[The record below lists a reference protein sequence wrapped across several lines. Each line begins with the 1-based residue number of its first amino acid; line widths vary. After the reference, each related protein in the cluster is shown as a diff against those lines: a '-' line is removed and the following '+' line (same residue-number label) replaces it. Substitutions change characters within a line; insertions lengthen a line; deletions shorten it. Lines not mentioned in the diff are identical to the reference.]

1 MRIQS
6 EININDQDQS
16 PQILKCDEKKTEYIF
31 NPQLRTYATYYN
43 RLYEKGMYGT
53 IKYLLISIII
63 HIILIIISLSTLIQ
77 NDNNYKKFKEFISLN
92 PETLISLTYT
102 SFWCDIGKY
111 ELGILLSYFIYVIL
125 VLIYE
130 IIFFLI
136 HKNKIHLEIGTGILY
151 KTIIIINFFI
161 FTIFTTFNILIL
173 LLIIYSIIVVARSPY
188 DFISIQIIKY
198 PDDSTISKTSK
209 NPKLEEWK
217 KRTVPIIHI
226 VILFILL
233 FQYYSFIFLAR
244 FFLYY
249 YLELNFDDYDD
260 NNHIKNNNQK
270 IKTKK
275 IWINNNYFNVKIK
288 PNNLYLLE
296 SEEENNRE
304 GYKNFYQITGIEKP
318 KLNVKY
324 SNLCLKFK
332 EILIDNFNRN
342 EYLFINLSHISI
354 DDQMSISDWSYP
366 FFNKGYNILTI
377 IENFN
382 FIIFLFSI
390 IFFRLNITNE
400 DDYEYLKKE
409 YFKSLKKT
417 QLYSIYGNLAKN
429 VSISRFIFNAIVQFL
444 LSFCVII
451 RMIYGGFITNSLLH
465 TFFTFSILLIIYN
478 IIYIILSL
486 LISIFSIMFCAS
498 TFILDFGKDSLIKIK
513 LILQIIFN
521 IILMIFYITSLI
533 FTSQL
538 SIYIYNVIKDRKTLS
553 ETKNIVNNDL
563 NPGLIFRYRTLNNNI
578 KILTEYRIEGLPK
591 YLFYK
596 LQNEHK
602 YLPSIKNNEIQ
613 NSKED
618 INTEG

>member
-77 NDNNYKKFKEFISLN
+77 NDNNYKRLKEFISLN

>member
-92 PETLISLTYT
+92 SKTLISLTYN

-111 ELGILLSYFIYVIL
+111 ELGILLSYLIYVIL

-188 DFISIQIIKY
+188 DFIFILIIKY
-198 PDDSTISKTSK
+198 PDDSTISETLK
-209 NPKLEEWK
+209 NPELEEWKK

-226 VILFILL
+226 VILFILF
-233 FQYYSFIFLAR
+233 FQYYSFIFLAK

-249 YLELNFDDYDD
+249 YLDLNFDDYDD

-275 IWINNNYFNVKIK
+275 IWVNNNYFNVKIK

-318 KLNVKY
+318 KPNKAI

-342 EYLFINLSHISI
+342 EYLFINLGHISI
-354 DDQMSISDWSYP
+354 DDQTSISDWSYP
-366 FFNKGYNILTI
+366 FFNKGYN
-377 IENFN
+377 
-382 FIIFLFSI
+382 
-390 IFFRLNITNE
+390 
-400 DDYEYLKKE
+400 
-409 YFKSLKKT
+409 
-417 QLYSIYGNLAKN
+417 
-429 VSISRFIFNAIVQFL
+429 
-444 LSFCVII
+444 
-451 RMIYGGFITNSLLH
+451 
-465 TFFTFSILLIIYN
+465 
-478 IIYIILSL
+478 
-486 LISIFSIMFCAS
+486 
-498 TFILDFGKDSLIKIK
+498 
-513 LILQIIFN
+513 
-521 IILMIFYITSLI
+521 
-533 FTSQL
+533 
-538 SIYIYNVIKDRKTLS
+538 
-553 ETKNIVNNDL
+553 
-563 NPGLIFRYRTLNNNI
+563 TLNLEAFN
-578 KILTEYRIEGLPK
+578 LSYT
-591 YLFYK
+591 
-596 LQNEHK
+596 
-602 YLPSIKNNEIQ
+602 S
-613 NSKED
+613 S
-618 INTEG
+618 